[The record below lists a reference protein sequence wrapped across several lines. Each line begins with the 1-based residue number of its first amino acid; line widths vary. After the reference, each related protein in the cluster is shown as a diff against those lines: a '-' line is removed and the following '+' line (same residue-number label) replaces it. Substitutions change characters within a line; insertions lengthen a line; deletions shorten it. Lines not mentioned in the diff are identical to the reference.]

1 MTTSTPPER
10 PRSEPRTLRY
20 HASGTTTPM
29 AAGQIVIVGL
39 IAFGLAGLFNAESL
53 YATARRQPYGWKRT
67 VALDVVGPVRAF
79 SRFTRLSAP
88 RAKIETAIGRDPE
101 AGTRSVSRVVTV
113 TTLAPDAPPPTVKAI
128 RPTAQHR
135 VRLWVGG
142 DSMAQEFGTSMIEKA
157 EGRGTLTATLDY
169 HVSTGL
175 TRPDYFDWPA
185 YLRDKVLPTK
195 PDALVLMFGAN
206 DAQAM
211 EVDGKPYKVRT
222 PEWQA
227 EYRKRVGLVMDL
239 LSGQGRLVMWVGT
252 PHMRSAEFDERQM
265 ILNGIYREEAAKR
278 PWVHFVDSGPVLSPP
293 GGGYAAY
300 LPGGDGQPEIARASD
315 GIHLSRFGADRLA
328 DAVFLAFDAVLAKA
342 DAGPAAPAATPPTS
356 SGAAKPVP
364 PTP

>member
-1 MTTSTPPER
+1 MTAPTPPER
-10 PRSEPRTLRY
+10 PKPPESEPRTLRY
-20 HASGTTTPM
+20 HSSGTSRKL

-39 IAFGLAGLFNAESL
+39 VAFGLAGLFNAESL
-53 YATARRQPYGWKRT
+53 YATARRQPYGLKRT
-67 VALDVVGPVRAF
+67 VALDIVGPVRAF
-79 SRFTRLSAP
+79 SRFTKLSAP

-113 TTLAPDAPPPTVKAI
+113 TTQPPDAPPPTIKPI
-128 RPTAQHR
+128 KPTRNHR
-135 VRLWVGG
+135 VRLWIGG

-157 EGRGTLTATLDY
+157 GDRGTLDASLDY

-195 PDALVLMFGAN
+195 PDVLVLMFGAN
-206 DAQAM
+206 DAQSM

-227 EYRKRVGLVMDL
+227 EYRKRVGLTMDL
-239 LSGQGRLVMWVGT
+239 LSGSGRLVLWVGT
-252 PHMRSAEFDERQM
+252 PHMRSEEFDERQM
-265 ILNGIYREEAAKR
+265 ILNGIYKEEAAKR
-278 PWVHFVDSGPVLSPP
+278 PWVHFVDSGPVLAPP

-300 LPGGDGQPEIARASD
+300 LPGGDGEPKLARASD

-328 DAVFLAFDAVLAKA
+328 DAVFQAFDAELAKA
-342 DAGPAAPAATPPTS
+342 DAAAATPSHS
-356 SGAAKPVP
+356 SSSSAGKAHSP
-364 PTP
+364 P

>member
-1 MTTSTPPER
+1 
-10 PRSEPRTLRY
+10 
-20 HASGTTTPM
+20 M
-29 AAGQIVIVGL
+29 AAGQIVLVGL
-39 IAFGLAGLFNAESL
+39 VAFGLAGLFNAESL

-67 VALDVVGPVRAF
+67 VALDLVGPVRSF
-79 SRFTRLSAP
+79 SRSTRLSEP

-101 AGTRSVSRVVTV
+101 AGTRSVSKVVTV
-113 TTLAPDAPPPTVKAI
+113 ATRAPDAPPPTVKAI
-128 RPTAQHR
+128 RPTRTHR

-157 EGRGTLTATLDY
+157 GRRGTLDATLDY

-185 YLRDKVLPTK
+185 YLRDRVLPTK

-227 EYRKRVGLVMDL
+227 EYRKRVGLTMDL

-252 PHMRSAEFDERQM
+252 PHMRSAEFDERQT
-265 ILNGIYREEAAKR
+265 ILNGIYRDEAAKR
-278 PWVHFVDSGPVLSPP
+278 PWVHFVDSGPVLTPP

-300 LPGGDGQPEIARASD
+300 LPGGDGQPQLARASD

-328 DAVFLAFDAVLAKA
+328 DAVFQAFDAELAKA
-342 DAGPAAPAATPPTS
+342 DAAASEAPDTS
-356 SGAAKPVP
+356 NPSG
-364 PTP
+364 

>member
-1 MTTSTPPER
+1 
-10 PRSEPRTLRY
+10 
-20 HASGTTTPM
+20 M
-29 AAGQIVIVGL
+29 AAGQVVLVGL

-67 VALDVVGPVRAF
+67 VALDVVGPVRAL
-79 SRFTRLSAP
+79 SRFTELSAP
-88 RAKIETAIGRDPE
+88 RARIEAAIGRDPE

-113 TTLAPDAPPPTVKAI
+113 TTVAPNAPPPTVKAI
-128 RPTAQHR
+128 RPTRTHR

-157 EGRGTLTATLDY
+157 EGRGTLIATLDY

-185 YLRDKVLPTK
+185 YLRDRVLPSK
-195 PDALVLMFGAN
+195 PEALVLMFGAN

-211 EVDGKPYKVRT
+211 EVNGKPFKVRT

-239 LSGQGRLVMWVGT
+239 LSGEGRLLMWVGT
-252 PHMRSAEFDERQM
+252 PHMRSGEFDERQT
-265 ILNGIYREEAAKR
+265 ILNSIYRDEASKR

-300 LPGGDGQPEIARASD
+300 LPGGDGQSQLARASD

-328 DAVFLAFDAVLAKA
+328 DAVFQAFDAVLAKA
-342 DAGPAAPAATPPTS
+342 NGDRSGQGAPLNSSNSAGTARPSP
-356 SGAAKPVP
+356 
-364 PTP
+364 